1 MAVILHLGRL
11 AAILLAFVLA
21 APIAAS
27 YSPARA
33 EVRLGNNVR
42 IGGHDF
48 SNRRYKGVRIEQ
60 TNKRP
65 PWYGCRI
72 FKPGSVYQ
80 GKRIRERTEICNLKT
95 VPHHKRKKV
104 Q

>member
-1 MAVILHLGRL
+1 MMRV
-11 AAILLAFVLA
+11 AAALLALCLA
-21 APIAAS
+21 APLAS
-27 YSPARA
+27 IVPGSAQA
-33 EVRLGNNVR
+33 EVRFGKNVR

-48 SNRRYKGVRIEQ
+48 SKRRYRGVHIEQ

-72 FKPGSVYQ
+72 FKPGSTYQ

-95 VPHHKRKKV
+95 IPQHKRKKV
-104 Q
+104 R

>member
-1 MAVILHLGRL
+1 MNTWSSRIL
-11 AAILLAFVLA
+11 AAVLALTLA
-21 APIAAS
+21 APLAF
-27 YSPARA
+27 SPTPAKA
-33 EVRLGNNVR
+33 EVRFGKNVR

-48 SNRRYKGVRIEQ
+48 SRRRYKGVHIEQ

-95 VPHHKRKKV
+95 IPPHKRKRIH
-104 Q
+104 

>member
-1 MAVILHLGRL
+1 MTRFRRYLNAV
-11 AAILLAFVLA
+11 LLALSLLA
-21 APIAAS
+21 SAPLTLAS
-27 YSPARA
+27 DARA
-33 EVRLGNNVR
+33 EVRFGNNVR

-48 SNRRYKGVRIEQ
+48 SNRRYNDVHIEK

-80 GKRIRERTEICNLKT
+80 GKRIRKRTEICNLKT
-95 VPHHKRKKV
+95 IPQNKRKKV
-104 Q
+104 R

>member
-1 MAVILHLGRL
+1 MTRCRPYISAAFLALGLLISAPL
-11 AAILLAFVLA
+11 AQL
-21 APIAAS
+21 S
-27 YSPARA
+27 DARA
-33 EVRLGNNVR
+33 EVRFGNNVR

-48 SNRRYKGVRIEQ
+48 SNRRYNGVHIER
-60 TNKRP
+60 TGKRP

-95 VPHHKRKKV
+95 IPPHKRRGAR
-104 Q
+104 

>member
-1 MAVILHLGRL
+1 MSTVTPLRSLGRAAL
-11 AAILLAFVLA
+11 AALVVLA
-21 APIAAS
+21 LSGTAL
-27 YSPARA
+27 A
-33 EVRLGNNVR
+33 EVRFGKNVR

-48 SNRRYKGVRIEQ
+48 SDRRYKGVHIEQ

-80 GKRIRERTEICNLKT
+80 GKRIRERTEICNLKSI
-95 VPHHKRKKV
+95 PRHKRKKV
-104 Q
+104 R

>member
-1 MAVILHLGRL
+1 MAR
-11 AAILLAFVLA
+11 AACITVAVLA
-21 APIAAS
+21 LCLLPAAGFGLS
-27 YSPARA
+27 VAQA
-33 EVRLGNNVR
+33 EVRFGKNVR

-48 SNRRYKGVRIEQ
+48 SNRRYKGIHIEQ
-60 TNKRP
+60 TDKRP

-95 VPHHKRKKV
+95 IPPHKRGKV
-104 Q
+104 R